1 MAQKQKMG
9 KTLRDDLRQ
18 GGFFKNLKKE
28 FKELESFYLDDERRA
43 LLKHMGWFR
52 RTFKSMI
59 WLFKSLFFH
68 LTTVRRILLM
78 VAVILFFGISARIS
92 GADVQ
97 LQRNGSIVSLFI
109 FLFILMLELKD
120 KLLAKNELRAGRAV
134 QEALMPEEQPLFSG
148 WQLFLFSRP
157 ANDVGGDLVDFFTVD
172 ENQTDITLCDVAGK
186 GLPAALFAA
195 KMQSSLR
202 AIAADYSSITK
213 LSAKINEIFC
223 RDGISSRFA
232 SLLYLRLQR
241 NSGTVRLMNAGHL
254 PPLLVGSAH
263 IKELPKGDPAIGLK
277 KGIRYK
283 EQSVSLN
290 PGEFLLLYS
299 DGLTEARDENGTF
312 YGDERLTALLKRNH
326 GNSARQIAREILH
339 SVKLF
344 TGDAPKTDDL
354 SFVILKRI
362 LE

>member
-1 MAQKQKMG
+1 MG
-9 KTLRDDLRQ
+9 QTLRDDFRQ
-18 GGFFKNLKKE
+18 GGFFKNLKQE
-28 FKELESFYLDDERRA
+28 FKELEFFYLDDERRE
-43 LLKHMGWFR
+43 LLKNMGWFK

-68 LTTVRRILLM
+68 LTTVRRILLV
-78 VAVILFFGISARIS
+78 VAVVLFFSISAQIN
-92 GADVQ
+92 GNDVQ
-97 LQRNGSIVSLFI
+97 IQRNGSIVSIFI

-134 QEALMPEEQPLFSG
+134 QTALMPEQEPDFPG

-157 ANDVGGDLVDFFTVD
+157 ANDVGGDLVDFFKID
-172 ENQTDITLCDVAGK
+172 DNQADITLCDVAGK

-195 KMQSSLR
+195 KMQASLR
-202 AIAADYSSITK
+202 AIAPDYSSIAK
-213 LSAKINEIFC
+213 LSSKINEIFC

-232 SLLYLRLQR
+232 SLLFLRLEKD
-241 NSGTVRLMNAGHL
+241 SGMVRMVNAGHL
-254 PPLLVGSAH
+254 PPLLVQKQG

-277 KGIRYK
+277 DKITYK
-283 EQSVSLN
+283 ELSVSIN

-299 DGLTEARDENGTF
+299 DGLTEARDENETF
-312 YGDERLTALLKRNH
+312 YGDERLTTLLKRRR
-326 GNSARQIAREILH
+326 SDSTAQIAREILH
-339 SVKLF
+339 SVETF